1 MLGGPG
7 AAKGDRGESDL
18 ENKKVLVD
26 TSIYTKD
33 NVPFKKNF
41 KIIQFVC
48 LHGLSFKGGIKLT
61 IVIAS

>member
-1 MLGGPG
+1 M

-26 TSIYTKD
+26 TSIYTTD

-48 LHGLSFKGGIKLT
+48 LHGLIF
-61 IVIAS
+61 